1 MKVKATS
8 SYKDLEAKDNP
19 LIEGSPLKHKNLM
32 EGKTIEITVVPKQLE
47 SHLVNPYENKVETK
61 TKTKTK
67 KENK

>member
-8 SYKDLEAKDNP
+8 SYKDLEEKQNP

-32 EGKTIEITVVPKQLE
+32 EGKTIELTVVPKSLGK
-47 SHLVNPYENKVETK
+47 HLVSPEDNKVETK
-61 TKTKTK
+61 KKTK